1 MFNITFPNP
10 KREREREGE
19 REYSAPMMCE
29 MKKIIYNINIYYTL
43 SFEGIWTDDVLGK
56 NVSSSALVLYQ
67 KTLPKNRRIHDFNA
81 TDIDMLH
88 RET

>member
-1 MFNITFPNP
+1 M
-10 KREREREGE
+10 
-19 REYSAPMMCE
+19 Y
-29 MKKIIYNINIYYTL
+29 IYNIH

-56 NVSSSALVLYQ
+56 NVSGSALVLNQ
-67 KTLPKNRRIHDFNA
+67 KTLRKNRRIHDFNA